1 MPFGISAPA
10 GTVVPAATPTT
21 PQQGIIAGNGTVYSF
36 NPNAPDPA
44 MMPCWGVV
52 GVAASTTVPA
62 GAETPNGM
70 YGEVGCDGLG
80 IG

>member
-1 MPFGISAPA
+1 
-10 GTVVPAATPTT
+10 
-21 PQQGIIAGNGTVYSF
+21 
-36 NPNAPDPA
+36 

-52 GVAASTTVPA
+52 GVAAGTTVPA
-62 GAETPNGM
+62 GAEIPNGM